1 MDQSANNKKLTALN
15 LNTPSHEQLDDSMQR
30 YFGKC
35 QEKLGMVPNVL
46 QAYSH
51 NPRQLETFAN
61 FYNCLMFGES
71 GLTPLEREMIA
82 VVVSSLNHCFYCLT
96 AHGSA
101 VRQYSGDPIL
111 GEQLVMN
118 YRAAELEPRQR
129 AMLDFADKLSRQ
141 PDRIIEAD
149 RQALRDAG
157 FSDADIWDIA
167 NICGFYNMTNRVA
180 SAVEMAPNP
189 QYHSL
194 YRTAASDVR
203 GTKNSD

>member
-1 MDQSANNKKLTALN
+1 MNHTHKLTALD
-15 LNTPSHEQLDDSMQR
+15 LNIPSREQLDEPTQR
-30 YFGKC
+30 YFDKC
-35 QEKLGMVPNVL
+35 QQKLGMIPNVL

-51 NPRQLETFAN
+51 NPQQLEQFSS

-71 GLTPLEREMIA
+71 GLSPLEREMIA
-82 VVVSSLNHCFYCLT
+82 VVVSSINHCYYCLT

-111 GEQLVMN
+111 GELLVMN
-118 YRAAELEPRQR
+118 YRAAELDTRQR
-129 AMLDFADKLSRQ
+129 AMLNFADKLTRH
-141 PDRIIEAD
+141 PDQITEVD

-167 NICGFYNMTNRVA
+167 NIIGFYNMTNRVA

-189 QYHSL
+189 EYHNL
-194 YRTAASDVR
+194 FRTATTDSSR
-203 GTKNSD
+203 